1 MKNDVAKHFNSI
13 VKVTYRTTNEAAII
27 SVCERA
33 FRIEMVLVR
42 QDTFSSVRTH
52 SCLLQRPRVTE
63 NRVIIMIITI
73 ITTTSFYPCDVLM
86 LVLI

>member
-33 FRIEMVLVR
+33 FRIEMVLAR